1 MSAFPADDLT
11 DLRSQLKEL
20 KTQTSPPQPVDIS
33 QDDEVKEYLRVLN
46 KTRKMDA
53 GHRIYSKVT
62 LD

>member
-1 MSAFPADDLT
+1 MMIGDS
-11 DLRSQLKEL
+11 S
-20 KTQTSPPQPVDIS
+20 VNDIS
-33 QDDEVKEYLRVLN
+33 QDEEVKEYLRVLN

>member
-1 MSAFPADDLT
+1 MSAFHADDLT

-20 KTQTSPPQPVDIS
+20 KNLAAPADIDIS
-33 QDDEVKEYLRVLN
+33 QDEEVKEYLRVLN

>member
-1 MSAFPADDLT
+1 MTAFPADDLT

-20 KTQTSPPQPVDIS
+20 KNLAVPADIDIS
-33 QDDEVKEYLRVLN
+33 QDEEVKEYLRVLN